1 MAPVLAPLPV
11 VVRVAVLV
19 LVLVLVLVQAPVRPP
34 RVRPP
39 RVPQLL
45 LDWWLLLWP
54 QLPWLL
60 LRFPRKMMQ
69 LLLPHLVLHRQH
81 QPQNNRINFI
91 KRPRGGV
98 FLCGKLWLG

>member
-1 MAPVLAPLPV
+1 VAPVLAPLPV
-11 VVRVAVLV
+11 VVLV
-19 LVLVLVLVQAPVRPP
+19 LVLAGLVLQAPVRPP
-34 RVRPP
+34 RVP

-60 LRFPRKMMQ
+60 QRFPRKMMQ
-69 LLLPHLVLHRQH
+69 LPLPQLLLHRQH